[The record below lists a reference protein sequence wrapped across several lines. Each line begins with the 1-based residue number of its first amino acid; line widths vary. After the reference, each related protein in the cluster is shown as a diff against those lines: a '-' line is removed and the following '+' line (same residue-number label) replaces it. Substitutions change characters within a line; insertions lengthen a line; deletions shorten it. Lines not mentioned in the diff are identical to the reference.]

1 MERTREEPRV
11 PSFALA
17 PFARLKVSQRD
28 EPAEWFGF
36 ETRNSYDVTDENGRP
51 IAFAAEQ
58 GEGAASFFARQFLG
72 HWRSFEI
79 LVYTAE
85 HDEALV
91 VRHPFRPFLQRLEV
105 LDGAGG
111 PLGTIQQRLS
121 LLSKRFDVLNAKGQV
136 IMEVASPIW
145 KRWTF
150 PFMSDGREVARV
162 KKKWSGFFS
171 EMFTD
176 RDDFLLEYGSELRED
191 ERRLVLAAALFVDL
205 AYFERKASD

>member
-1 MERTREEPRV
+1 MERTRQDPRV
-11 PSFALA
+11 KGFALA
-17 PFARLKVSQRD
+17 PFPRLKISQRA
-28 EPAEWFGF
+28 EPAEWFGI
-36 ETRNSYDVTDENGRP
+36 ETRNSYDVTDEHGHEV
-51 IAFAAEQ
+51 AFAAEQ
-58 GEGAASFFARQFLG
+58 GEGVSSFFARQWLG

-79 LVYTAE
+79 VVYTAE

-91 VRHPFRPFLQRLEV
+91 LRHPFRPFLKRLEV
-105 LDGAGG
+105 LDDGG
-111 PLGTIQQRLS
+111 ELLGTVQQRFS

-150 PFMSDGREVARV
+150 PFTSDGREVARV

-171 EMFTD
+171 EAFTD
-176 RDDFLLEYGSELRED
+176 RDDFAVEYGSDLSEV